1 MDLKPGDNVS
11 FLNEKREGIVKKI
24 LNNKMVIVE
33 IEDGFDIPVAINDLV
48 KSDAYTEIA
57 AEINAGKQTVEEEAE
72 ERFPLRIPVISG
84 GSDEE
89 KTKRGI
95 YLAFIPE
102 NADDVLSASIG
113 IYLLNYYSHDL
124 LFIYSL
130 KAEGKFICKDFDRI
144 DEETAILLDVIDK
157 SDLEKWQNSRF
168 QFLAFKKDTAI
179 EIAPI
184 VHEIHIRAVRFYKE
198 ENYLYHHFIGEK
210 CLLFSLSER
219 ESQQQ
224 PEAWTDDKWKN
235 EKLPKPS
242 GLKIVGHISD
252 LNKPEVFPEKH
263 IIEKGIAEVD
273 LHIEELMD
281 NYSGKDNFELLT
293 IQLNYFNKMMES
305 AIANKFRKIIFI
317 HGVGNGKLK
326 SEIINRL
333 KERYPDL
340 KYADASMFKYGNGA
354 TEIELV

>member
-1 MDLKPGDNVS
+1 MNLKPGDKVS
-11 FLNEKREGIVKKI
+11 FLNEKRDGIVKKI

-48 KSDAYTEIA
+48 KSDAYSDIA
-57 AEINAGKQTVEEEAE
+57 AEITASKQSAEEEEE
-72 ERFPLRIPVISG
+72 ERFPSHISIITG
-84 GSDEE
+84 GNDGE

-102 NADDVLSASIG
+102 YPEDVLSAGFG
-113 IYLLNYYSHDL
+113 IYLLNHNSHDL
-124 LFIYSL
+124 LFTYSV
-130 KAEGKFICKDFDRI
+130 KEEGKFICKDFDRI

-157 SDLEKWQNSRF
+157 TELEKWQDSRF
-168 QFLAFKKDTAI
+168 QFLSFKKDAAI
-179 EIAPI
+179 EIAPV
-184 VHEIHIRAVRFYKE
+184 VHEIHLRAVRFYKE
-198 ENYLYHHFIGEK
+198 ENYLHHYFIGEK

-219 ESQQQ
+219 EALQQ
-224 PEAWTDDKWKN
+224 PEAWADDKWKN

-242 GLKIVGHISD
+242 GLKIVGHIND
-252 LNKPEVFPEKH
+252 LNKPEPFPEKH
-263 IIEKGIAEVD
+263 IIEKGVAEVD
-273 LHIEELMD
+273 LHIEELLD
-281 NYSGKDNFELLT
+281 NYSGKENFELLT
-293 IQLNYFNKMMES
+293 IQMNYFNKMMES
-305 AIANKFRKIIFI
+305 AIANKFRRIIFI

-340 KYADASMFKYGNGA
+340 KYTDASMLKYGHGA